1 MPANSLCKHNKRL
14 NETVSKPFT
23 EIDGQ
28 ELEALIARVTQAK
41 ENNLALS
48 PQDSQLLL
56 DALLTLASMQDR
68 LTHHNVTIHKLRKLL
83 GIEKSSEKQTDV
95 TQKTKKPRTKKR
107 TSHSEDEGFTPVKP
121 TVVIHPLTDIKKGD
135 NCPECL
141 TGKIYKT
148 EPGSFLR
155 ITGQSPFTPEQ
166 HVMERN
172 RCNTCGAY
180 FTAQLPQDVL
190 QNGSGTQKYGYSAR
204 SLMAIYKYFAGLPFY
219 RQSSIQK
226 LLGVKLTASTVFDQV
241 EQVCDAIYPVYQ
253 HLFSLAADAVHY
265 AIDDTTHRILDAKP
279 IEKKIRNSDKTQL
292 RSGVYTSGVIATTKH
307 NQHIVLFETDI
318 GHAGEWIDSILRKR
332 SQSSAQPIIMSDA
345 LSSNRPTVTRTMTS
359 LCNSHAR
366 RQFVDVINHFP
377 EEVEH
382 ILTRYGEIW
391 THEHYIAEQ
400 QLSLAKRLE
409 YHQTHSLP
417 VMAEI
422 KLWGETHLAN
432 ETIEENSGLG
442 KAIRYFI
449 KHYDGLSLFCQVAG
463 AKLDN
468 NAIEA
473 MLKIVVR
480 DRKNAMFHKTLL
492 GATIGDVIT
501 SMIATGSEAGV
512 NVMDYFTL
520 LQREQEQAKAH
531 PENYLPWNYLEN
543 S

>member
-1 MPANSLCKHNKRL
+1 M
-14 NETVSKPFT
+14 SKPFT

-28 ELEALIARVTQAK
+28 ALEALIARVTQAK

-48 PQDSQLLL
+48 ESDSQLLL

-83 GIEKSSEKQTDV
+83 GIEKSSEKQTDI
-95 TQKTKKPRTKKR
+95 TPKPKKTRNKKR
-107 TSHSEDEGFTPVKP
+107 TSGSADDGFTPVKP
-121 TVVIHPLTDIKKGD
+121 TVVIHPLTDINKGE
-135 NCPECL
+135 NCPECD
-141 TGKIYKT
+141 TGKLYKT

-166 HVMERN
+166 HVMERI

-180 FTAQLPQDVL
+180 FTAPLPQDVL
-190 QNGSGTQKYGYSAR
+190 EDGSGTQKYGYSAR

-253 HLFSLAADAVHY
+253 HLVSLAADAVHY

-279 IEKKIRNSDKTQL
+279 IEKKMRNSDKTHL
-292 RSGVYTSGVIATTKH
+292 RSGVYTSGVIATTAA
-307 NQHIVLFETDI
+307 NQHIVLFETNI
-318 GHAGEWIDSILRKR
+318 GHAGETIDSILLKR
-332 SQSSAQPIIMSDA
+332 SQSCAQPIIMSDA
-345 LSSNRPTVTRTMTS
+345 LTSNRPTVISTTTS

-382 ILTRYGEIW
+382 ILHRYGEIW
-391 THEHYIAEQ
+391 THEHHIAEQ
-400 QLSLAKRLE
+400 QLSLVRRLE

-417 VMAEI
+417 IMAEI
-422 KLWGETHLAN
+422 KLWGETHLAE

-442 KAIRYFI
+442 TAIKYFI
-449 KHYDGLSLFCQVAG
+449 KHYEGLSLFCHVAG
-463 AKLDN
+463 AKIDN

-480 DRKNAMFHKTLL
+480 DRKNAMFHKTQL

-520 LQREQEQAKAH
+520 LQREHEHAKAE
-531 PENYLPWNYLEN
+531 PEKYLPWNYLE
-543 S
+543 SS